1 VRFDWAKQQLLGTAV
16 LTLRPHFYA
25 QNQVVLDAKGFDI
38 KNVRLVTGN
47 KEKTLN
53 YGYDKR
59 KLTITLDRQHTRS
72 EPYQIRISYVAKP
85 NELPTNG
92 SAAITSD
99 KGLYFIN
106 PTGTDKSKPKQ
117 IWTQGETEAN
127 SCWFPT
133 IDKPNQRMT
142 QEISMT
148 VEAQYKTLSNGL
160 LISSKNNTDGAG
172 FGCTSKWWELVNKML
187 TKEGSVN
194 CRSANVPTR
203 TAQAPGL
210 SAHCRASLL

>member
-1 VRFDWAKQQLLGTAV
+1 M
-16 LTLRPHFYA
+16 
-25 QNQVVLDAKGFDI
+25 
-38 KNVRLVTGN
+38 RLVAGN

-53 YGYDKR
+53 YSYDKR
-59 KLTITLDRQHTRS
+59 KLTVALDRQYSRS
-72 EPYQIRISYVAKP
+72 EPYQVRISYVAKP
-85 NELPTNG
+85 NELPENG

-106 PTGTDKSKPKQ
+106 PLGTEKGKPKQ

-142 QEISMT
+142 QEITMT

-160 LISSKNNTDGAG
+160 LISTKNNSDG
-172 FGCTSKWWELVNKML
+172 
-187 TKEGSVN
+187 
-194 CRSANVPTR
+194 TR
-203 TAQAPGL
+203 TDVWKQTLPTAPYLTMHGCWRL
-210 SAHCRASLL
+210 RSRQ